1 MDYMYLQYCW
11 WLLSLFSYSIGKKQY
26 RKRKYL
32 LINTL
37 FVCSLFVIAEPGC
50 TERFM
55 DFDLVKYR
63 AGRIDISR
71 IGNDLDDKIRIL
83 TEYQFNCSTT
93 NIISVIVGGDLR
105 TINNNRQLFPN
116 VQIWRPEESDPNRYD
131 LVPDSERT
139 IYYSTNN
146 VSTNGVFE
154 YPLDP
159 PIPVQSGDILAISQ
173 PSQGD
178 SIFRVY
184 YIQGDINF
192 DSYAVSF
199 DSSTV
204 DLSGSPITSDLILVY
219 PITGE
224 LYHIY

>member
-1 MDYMYLQYCW
+1 MSIIIYLAVVTAAQ
-11 WLLSLFSYSIGKKQY
+11 Q
-26 RKRKYL
+26 
-32 LINTL
+32 
-37 FVCSLFVIAEPGC
+37 C

-55 DFDLVKYR
+55 ELDLVTFR
-63 AGRIDISR
+63 ARQVGIDSVGRPVADQ
-71 IGNDLDDKIRIL
+71 IRIL
-83 TEYQFNCSTT
+83 TEYHFNCSST
-93 NIISVIVGGDLR
+93 NITSVIVGGDLKVPD
-105 TINNNRQLFPN
+105 NGRQLFPS
-116 VQIWRPEESDPNRYD
+116 VQIWRPQVSNPNQFV

-159 PIPVQSGDILAISQ
+159 PIPVQSGDRLAISQ
-173 PSQGD
+173 PSRGD

-184 YIQGDINF
+184 YIEGVVNF
-192 DSYAVSF
+192 DSHQINF
-199 DSSTV
+199 GSTTA
-204 DLSGSPITSDLILVY
+204 DLSGNSISNDLVLVY